1 MEPARVRCERNTFL
15 PNWLTL
21 MTISRYFL
29 ITLLALAGCQTTARG
44 PTPVGEA
51 PGEGSVVNTLATR
64 TAAEVPVA
72 LEPVLNSQAG
82 SKFADAGKAG
92 ADATSVA
99 SEPRIIRGNDRLI
112 NPPKSFPAIDGAPV
126 SLAFEEAPV
135 AEVVRTVLGDI
146 LKVSYVLHP
155 PLAGNVTLS
164 TRQPVPPDQAVF
176 LLESALQANG
186 LALMRDVRG
195 TYHVG
200 RPEALRSIGGSV
212 RQAASGQPLAPG
224 YGAIIV
230 PLQYI
235 GAAEMASILK
245 PMLPADALV
254 RVDNLRNLL
263 VLAGTRTQA
272 EGWLELVNTFDVNL
286 LKGMSVGVFPLKYV
300 SIKEVEAALAL
311 ISGGGSAAAGGSTT
325 AARAGAVRPGAASAA
340 SAGSTGLGE
349 NNPLF
354 GALRV
359 IPIERLNSILV
370 VTPRA
375 EYLDEAR
382 RWIERLDQ
390 PSDNDGERQLFI
402 YQVQNV
408 NAKHLASVLSG
419 IFGGQ
424 GAVQGA
430 PVANSGIAPG
440 LGVSSGSSFGQGQV
454 NNSLRTTGAYGSAGA
469 FGRTVNSGV
478 PGAIGALGS
487 GAFGFGGSNLQRG
500 TVNQGQVAGSDP
512 GPAGVD
518 LGTVRVIADEL
529 NNSVLVWST
538 KSEYAKIEST
548 LKRLDLPLT
557 QVLIEASIIE
567 VTLNDGLE
575 YGLEWAFNDSR
586 AKTDYTGRGTLF
598 AAGPGSAP
606 LSILGNGFSYALKN
620 PAGNI
625 TAVLKALSQKTS
637 VKVIASPSLMVLDN
651 HVASINVGSQ
661 TPVQAGE
668 TIAGDGVVRTSIQY
682 KDTGVQLMVTPS
694 VNSGNVVTMQVEQSV
709 TDVGAKDDV
718 SNQRAFLQRQ
728 LSSKV
733 AVRSGESIVMG
744 GLIQDRSTTSKS
756 GIPLLHTIPVIGNL
770 FGSTATDGSRTELI
784 VIITPRVVRSDVDIR
799 EVSQDLRDRMQG
811 LKAIELREQIRSQPA
826 PSAPSVFQVAPSV
839 EEKRAT
845 PAASPLPMPPPVFTA
860 PSPVLTPAPAALGEP
875 APLLPAPHAPLP
887 APLLPVLK

>member
-1 MEPARVRCERNTFL
+1 
-15 PNWLTL
+15 
-21 MTISRYFL
+21 MTTSRYLLFA
-29 ITLLALAGCQTTARG
+29 LLALAGCQTTARG
-44 PTPVGEA
+44 PTLTGEA
-51 PGEGSVVNTLATR
+51 PTEGSVPTTLSVQAGVER
-64 TAAEVPVA
+64 
-72 LEPVLNSQAG
+72 PVLQEPASTHAHDAG
-82 SKFADAGKAG
+82 FSDTTKAVADAARP
-92 ADATSVA
+92 V
-99 SEPRIIRGNDRLI
+99 SEPRIIRGSDRLI
-112 NPPKSFPAIDGAPV
+112 NPPKAASAIDGAPV

-155 PLAGNVTLS
+155 PLVGNVTLV
-164 TRQPVPPDQAVF
+164 TRQPVAPDQAVF

-200 RPEALRSIGGSV
+200 RPEALRSIGGAV
-212 RQAASGQPLAPG
+212 RQAVSGQPLAPG

-254 RVDNLRNLL
+254 RVDNVRNLL

-286 LKGMSVGVFPLKYV
+286 LRGMSVGVFPLKYV

-311 ISGGGSAAAGGSTT
+311 VSGGGSVASGGS
-325 AARAGAVRPGAASAA
+325 ASAGRPGAARPGAAAA
-340 SAGSTGLGE
+340 SASAAGLGE
-349 NNPLF
+349 GNPLF

-424 GAVQGA
+424 GSVQGVPA
-430 PVANSGIAPG
+430 SNSGIAPG
-440 LGVSSGSSFGQGQV
+440 LGVAAGSSFGQGQV
-454 NNSLRTTGAYGSAGA
+454 NNAFRSTGSFGSAGT
-469 FGRTVNSGV
+469 FGRTINSGV
-478 PGAIGALGS
+478 PGTIGALGS
-487 GAFGFGGSNLQRG
+487 GAFGFGGSNIQRG
-500 TVNQGQVAGSDP
+500 SINQAQGAGVEQ

-557 QVLIEASIIE
+557 QVLIEASIVE

-598 AAGPGSAP
+598 ASGPGSPP

-620 PAGNI
+620 PAGNV

-661 TPVQAGE
+661 TPIQAGE

-744 GLIQDRSTTSKS
+744 GLIQDRSTTAKS

-770 FGSTATDGSRTELI
+770 FGSTATDGARTELI

-811 LKAIELREQIRSQPA
+811 LKAIELRESRRSQAPPGMPA
-826 PSAPSVFQVAPSV
+826 ALP
-839 EEKRAT
+839 AT
-845 PAASPLPMPPPVFTA
+845 PYVAEERPIPAVSPLPMAPPVFA
-860 PSPVLTPAPAALGEP
+860 APAPVPLSVVPAAP
-875 APLLPAPHAPLP
+875 TAVPR
-887 APLLPVLK
+887 LPVLK